1 MKLKKF
7 AAMMLAGVMAV
18 SMLAG
23 CEGKAADNDSDG
35 DKGNGTTQTTGVS
48 AVVYENLSQASKN
61 IVKLSDDASL
71 NASLQKVVDDYL
83 NVADASNM
91 YANGFVDSNSAII
104 TNLKAELIDAMDCK
118 DWGTQF
124 TATADKAETRVNMAY
139 AGKGMSDKAVLEEVA
154 DWIDQG
160 LSTMPTD
167 GASYTYT
174 YTGSVSIADKTFED
188 TNGVSRTVKVVAVS
202 ITQTPTKK

>member
-104 TNLKAELIDAMDCK
+104 TNLKAELIARD
-118 DWGTQF
+118 
-124 TATADKAETRVNMAY
+124 N
-139 AGKGMSDKAVLEEVA
+139 
-154 DWIDQG
+154 
-160 LSTMPTD
+160 
-167 GASYTYT
+167 ASIY
-174 YTGSVSIADKTFED
+174 SSLVHE
-188 TNGVSRTVKVVAVS
+188 
-202 ITQTPTKK
+202 